1 MYVGLIA
8 SILWYLLDI
17 WFIYEILIC
26 MWMMRSCLLLWKRCR
41 GPPAGS
47 LCTLYNLKNLHIFP
61 HSLMIL
67 IFKYF
72 LVDRFGEQVLF
83 NDWFLFRPS
92 LRLNWSSIN
101 SGWWLWINYY
111 LILTTLQS
119 QASVFFTALL
129 PWQGQVYVLAGP
141 TLLLVTSRKPGVW
154 LVHVPRAA
162 CGAGLD
168 DRTSSAD
175 EILRQILAPL
185 PVLSHISH
193 ACVYCRLDWEQRKS
207 VNQRRGTSA
216 YQWGEGGHLG
226 KQVLRGRVRK
236 EEVLR
241 RREGKA
247 QQTWMWSLSG

>member
-8 SILWYLLDI
+8 SILWYILDI

-92 LRLNWSSIN
+92 LRLRGAAKKKNRFFL
-101 SGWWLWINYY
+101 GDL
-111 LILTTLQS
+111 S
-119 QASVFFTALL
+119 QIWVGGVADSQTRSKPLKTPPNHPENRIFRPEFHLSLFF
-129 PWQGQVYVLAGP
+129 
-141 TLLLVTSRKPGVW
+141 
-154 LVHVPRAA
+154 
-162 CGAGLD
+162 
-168 DRTSSAD
+168 
-175 EILRQILAPL
+175 
-185 PVLSHISH
+185 
-193 ACVYCRLDWEQRKS
+193 
-207 VNQRRGTSA
+207 
-216 YQWGEGGHLG
+216 GHLPLLEC
-226 KQVLRGRVRK
+226 QIGRIYLLQKTVIIF
-236 EEVLR
+236 
-241 RREGKA
+241 
-247 QQTWMWSLSG
+247 